1 MTRLLLVRHGQSEW
15 NAAGRIQG
23 QADAPLDEVGLA
35 QAQRLAERLRSQPVA
50 AIYASPLQRARV
62 TAEAIGA
69 QLALPVVCDDRL
81 MEYHFGVISGLTWDE
96 VVQQHPEFARRWAD
110 DAWAVPIEG
119 SEGRAVFAARVTAA
133 MNDIIA
139 RHPDQQVVVVAH
151 GGTFNV
157 YLAVVLGLNLQR
169 RHPFRF
175 GNASLSLV
183 EWRAGVLHINYLNDL
198 CHLADVAG

>member
-1 MTRLLLVRHGQSEW
+1 MTQLLLVRHGQSEW

-23 QADAPLDEVGLA
+23 QADVPLDETGLA
-35 QAQRLAERLRSQPVA
+35 QAQRIAERLAGQPVA
-50 AIYASPLQRARV
+50 AIYASPLRRARI

-69 QLALPVVCDDRL
+69 RHGLLVECDARL
-81 MEYHFGVISGLTWDE
+81 MEYQFGVVSGLTWPE
-96 VVQQHPEFARRWAD
+96 VVERQPEFARRWAD
-110 DAWAVPIEG
+110 DAWAVPVEG

-133 MNDIIA
+133 MDAIVT

-157 YLAVVLGLNLQR
+157 YLAVMLGLNVQR

-183 EWRAGVLHINYLNDL
+183 EWRAGVFHINYLNDQ
-198 CHLADVAG
+198 CHLADFSG